1 MKSSSTI
8 PLEDL
13 VEGGI
18 NFIDTDKIDELM
30 ALFEMHNLIPN
41 LSKDGHLFANA
52 LAMLLC
58 SLQWDGSARNL
69 FDSLPY
75 VRDREIDLLDIVNTM
90 SNLGFTSHNMT
101 ININDIDERLVP
113 CLYIPRKLNASPLVI
128 LSKKDNHI
136 SAFHS
141 RKKQIVEFKAKKE
154 FRGEAY
160 FFEKNN
166 PEKIEE
172 DNQTKKA
179 AGLTWFSI
187 VFSKFR
193 PIINEII
200 LTSVVIN
207 LLSLAMPFFIMSIY
221 NTVIGSGSTDTLI
234 QLVIGVGIAIIAEAI
249 LRMIRIRLIV
259 WLGVRLDNI
268 VSNTIFEKLL
278 LMKAAY
284 TESASISS
292 QISRIKTF
300 ESVRKFFTGPLFTV
314 IVELPFTLILLAA
327 IWLIAGSLVYI
338 PIVVVVLFTLMLS
351 YYHSKLR
358 VAMRAAAR
366 ASSNR
371 QQFGMETF
379 IKMDSLHQNG
389 MSRSWWLRYKD
400 KLSHSSVTSFRSNML
415 SSIIETA
422 AHSISILSG
431 VAVVS
436 FGVESI
442 WNNTLN
448 MGALVATM
456 MLIWRILGPLQT
468 LCSMLPRIEQLR
480 NSIEQINRLVE
491 IEVEHQPTVIKRP
504 IEKLAGEIKISNIG
518 LRYTMD
524 VEPIFVGLD
533 IDVKAGEIVAIT
545 GSNGSGKS
553 SLLKLISGLY
563 QPQTG
568 TIRIDGINIRQMDPI
583 ELRSYICYLPQ
594 IPNFF
599 EGTIKE
605 NLLFANPLA
614 TDKDIMEA
622 LEKATG
628 LNELKNMEKGL
639 ETLIYANNTPIP
651 VSYNYVLNLARVML
665 KNSNIMLL
673 DELPNASLNEEVGSA
688 YKKLIQDAKG
698 KKTVFFVSQRDD
710 FIKIADKVIVLIPG
724 TRPVIM
730 TSDKFINQYGK

>member
-1 MKSSSTI
+1 MKANI
-8 PLEDL
+8 PLADL
-13 VEGGI
+13 AEGGKL

-30 ALFEMHNLIPN
+30 ALFAMHNLVPN
-41 LSKDGHLFANA
+41 LSEDSHLFASS
-52 LAMLLC
+52 LAMLLS
-58 SLQWDGSARNL
+58 SLKWDGNAKNL

-75 VRDREIDLLDIVNTM
+75 VRDRDIDLLDIVNTM
-90 SNLGFTSHNMT
+90 AHLGFTSHNT
-101 ININDIDERLVP
+101 IININDIDERLLP
-113 CLYIPRKLNASPLVI
+113 CLYIPHKLNASPLVI
-128 LSKKDNHI
+128 LTKKEGVI
-136 SAFHS
+136 SAFHA

-154 FRGEAY
+154 FLGDAY

-172 DNQTKKA
+172 DNQTKKS
-179 AGLTWFSI
+179 AGLTWFRI
-187 VFSKFR
+187 IFGRFR
-193 PIINEII
+193 PIINEIV

-234 QLVIGVGIAIIAEAI
+234 QLVVGVGIAISAEAI
-249 LRMIRIRLIV
+249 LRVVRLRLVV

-292 QISRIKTF
+292 QLSRIKTF

-314 IVELPFTLILLAA
+314 IVELPFTVILLTA
-327 IWLIAGSLVYI
+327 IWLVAGSLVYI
-338 PIVVVVLFTLMLS
+338 PIVVVILFTMLLA
-351 YYHSKLR
+351 YYQSKIRLATR
-358 VAMRAAAR
+358 TAAR

-379 IKMDSLHQNG
+379 IKMHSLHQNG
-389 MSRSWWLRYKD
+389 VSRNWLLRYKD
-400 KLSHSSVTSFRSNML
+400 KLSYSATTSFKSNMI
-415 SSIIETA
+415 SSTIETA

-436 FGVESI
+436 FGIHSI
-442 WNNTLN
+442 WNNTLT

-468 LCSMLPRIEQLR
+468 LCSMLPRIEQLK

-491 IEVEHQPTVIKRP
+491 IEVEHRPTIIKRP
-504 IEKLAGEIKISNIG
+504 IENLSGAIKLTNIG
-518 LRYTMD
+518 LRYTID

-533 IDVKAGEIVAIT
+533 IDVKPGEIIAIT

-553 SLLKLISGLY
+553 SLLKLINGLY

-568 TIRIDGINIRQMDPI
+568 TIRIDGVNIRQLDPI
-583 ELRSYICYLPQ
+583 ELRNYICYLPQ
-594 IPNFF
+594 VPNFF

-614 TDKDIMEA
+614 TDKDIMDS

-628 LNELKNMEKGL
+628 LEELKNLEKGI
-639 ETLIYANNTPIP
+639 ETVIYGNNAPIP
-651 VSYNYVLNLARVML
+651 ASYTYILNLARAIL
-665 KNSNIMLL
+665 KKSNILLL
-673 DELPNASLNEEVGSA
+673 DELPNASLNEDVGLA
-688 YKKLIQDAKG
+688 YKKIIQNAKG

-710 FIKIADKVIVLIPG
+710 FIKIADRVIVLTPG
-724 TRPVIM
+724 IRPAIM
-730 TSDKFINQYGK
+730 DTAKFINQYGT